1 MKVVFQDKK
10 FLIAVTPLY
19 QKQLKSR
26 FRGNLD
32 EDPPAT

>member
-1 MKVVFQDKK
+1 M
-10 FLIAVTPLY
+10 TPLY

-32 EDPPAT
+32 EDPSPAPLSLSDNMSY